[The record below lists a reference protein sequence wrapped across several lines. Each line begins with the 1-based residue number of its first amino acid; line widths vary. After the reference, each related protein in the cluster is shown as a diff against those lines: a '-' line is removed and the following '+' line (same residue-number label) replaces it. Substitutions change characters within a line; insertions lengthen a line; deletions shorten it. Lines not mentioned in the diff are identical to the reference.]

1 MTLSMSDVFSA
12 LAHPARRQILNL
24 LKKGPMTAGDLAD
37 AFEMSK
43 PSMSR
48 HFNTLKDAGL
58 IQAERD
64 GTTIYYRLNTSAADE
79 ALAMLMNLVGRQ
91 TPDDKE

>member
-1 MTLSMSDVFSA
+1 MADVFSA
-12 LAHPARRQILNL
+12 LAHPVRRQILNL
-24 LKKGPMTAGDLAD
+24 LKQGPMSAGDLAD
-37 AFEMSK
+37 AFPMSK

-64 GTTIYYRLNTSAADE
+64 GTTINYRLNISAADE
-79 ALAMLMNLVGRQ
+79 ALSLLMGLIGRQ
-91 TPDDKE
+91 NPDEKD